1 MHVGPCIVAV
11 QTMCIAFIL
20 SPLLSA
26 HCIVVVHSSAGLLH
40 VSDQVCLVVI
50 CSPSA
55 ENKRRSKH
63 AGKSLN
69 PEWNQT
75 VIYKN
80 ILLEQVCGRTYTHV
94 QSHTPLDVVK
104 GLYLLEPTPQTLC
117 HITSKK
123 FDSVI

>member
-1 MHVGPCIVAV
+1 M
-11 QTMCIAFIL
+11 FSL
-20 SPLLSA
+20 
-26 HCIVVVHSSAGLLH
+26 HCDGLLNCMGCARQWP
-40 VSDQVCLVVI
+40 VLQCVVI

-80 ILLEQVCGRTYTHV
+80 IHLEQVVNITL
-94 QSHTPLDVVK
+94 TPNIILR
-104 GLYLLEPTPQTLC
+104 
-117 HITSKK
+117 
-123 FDSVI
+123 

>member
-1 MHVGPCIVAV
+1 M
-11 QTMCIAFIL
+11 F
-20 SPLLSA
+20 
-26 HCIVVVHSSAGLLH
+26 
-40 VSDQVCLVVI
+40 SDQVYLVVM

-80 ILLEQVCGRTYTHV
+80 IHLEQVLDSVRDTLQVHSDMLAHVGR
-94 QSHTPLDVVK
+94 DVLSEK
-104 GLYLLEPTPQTLC
+104 QHWEPTPGP
-117 HITSKK
+117 
-123 FDSVI
+123 

>member
-1 MHVGPCIVAV
+1 M
-11 QTMCIAFIL
+11 F
-20 SPLLSA
+20 
-26 HCIVVVHSSAGLLH
+26 
-40 VSDQVCLVVI
+40 SDQVYLVVM

-80 ILLEQVCGRTYTHV
+80 IHLEQVLYAVRDTLQVHSDLLAHMR
-94 QSHTPLDVVK
+94 SHA
-104 GLYLLEPTPQTLC
+104 
-117 HITSKK
+117 HITSKESHNIILNIVFNHLSAAMLK
-123 FDSVI
+123 